1 MEQSGHLFE
10 KALSDRNPSV
20 VWAAVCFYAT
30 VVQVGSYLLIPIH
43 VYRSD
48 NSLNTYTSVYYMY
61 DMMCSQSNVIFHN
74 YIFVTVQAG

>member
-1 MEQSGHLFE
+1 MLCLAKFCFLDPVAMEQSGHLFE

-30 VVQVGSYLLIPIH
+30 VVQVGSYLLILIH

-48 NSLNTYTSVYYMY
+48 YSLDTYIYISVLH
-61 DMMCSQSNVIFHN
+61 V
-74 YIFVTVQAG
+74 